1 MGIMCENDNALLLH
15 FKEKYSFVM
24 YNRIIALL
32 NKSIE
37 IRKAHCTFFSKN
49 TEFQPRNLLTY
60 LVGIKPDCDR
70 YLRISKQLL

>member
-24 YNRIIALL
+24 CNRIISLL

-37 IRKAHCTFFSKN
+37 IRKSITVFGVERAERS
-49 TEFQPRNLLTY
+49 
-60 LVGIKPDCDR
+60 
-70 YLRISKQLL
+70 